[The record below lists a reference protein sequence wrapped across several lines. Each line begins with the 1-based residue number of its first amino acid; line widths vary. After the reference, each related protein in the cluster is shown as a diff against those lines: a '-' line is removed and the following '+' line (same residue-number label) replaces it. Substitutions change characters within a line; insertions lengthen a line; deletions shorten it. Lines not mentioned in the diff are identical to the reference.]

1 MARLSTTVGPASAAA
16 TTYGVRAAFDQAGD
30 TSILRPSVL
39 YGVGTGS
46 LSIGLGWAIDNG
58 MIDAPVGGDAMF
70 TEAAF
75 SYGATAL
82 ASGLVSAFT
91 PKGTG
96 GFQAPS
102 LPA

>member
-1 MARLSTTVGPASAAA
+1 MARLSTTVGPAVGAAS
-16 TTYGVRAAFDQAGD
+16 TMGVRALFDQSGD
-30 TSILRPSVL
+30 SSITRPSVL

-46 LSIGLGWAIDNG
+46 LSLGLGWAINRD
-58 MIDAPVGGDAMF
+58 MISAPVGGQMF
-70 TEAAF
+70 TEAMM

-82 ASGLVSAFT
+82 TAGLISAVT

-96 GFQAPS
+96 GFQTPS